1 MTIIGRKM
9 IGSILLG
16 AVVISSMPVNAADSR
31 ELVDITAPYIDL
43 STLEIDKQT
52 VDAEETVTLKVK
64 ASDDLSGISYASV
77 YYYGSNDQG
86 SIALEYDAE
95 SGYLEGTF
103 PATSDRKMNGKSELE
118 GISVGDN
125 AGNSSTYYDG
135 ADGDLS
141 AGDYMVTGG
150 VDVDKEAPTIDF
162 STLKVDR
169 SWATAGDSVK
179 VSVKVTDESGVAE
192 VGLEYKMPLH
202 DKWKEVVL
210 PYNGATRLYEGYI
223 YIGNDSDYGDWQ
235 ITYIY
240 ARDMEYNV
248 GSYGNYESSEP
259 VPEAESATFSVE
271 GTNPDLTP
279 PDINLNTLSV
289 SEKTATTG
297 DTIAISF
304 DGQGTKEELQGCTAI
319 ISYHASANTNGE
331 DVQLDYNPG
340 TGKFEGAFTI
350 GEYGNA
356 YSGVWKID
364 DIQVSDGVNDVLIV
378 NKEGYLTFKESD
390 YIMEDLSSADI
401 TVYGTGFEADVIPPV
416 IDTGSIRLEK
426 EKVSDIN
433 NFVQK
438 IYFECSDNGRMALS
452 GNMVLESESGKRVEL
467 PVTVYSW
474 FDENDKDRSEGRV
487 YFPVTSETECGMWK
501 ISYVEIRDDE
511 EYAEYYDSGNTAY
524 YYNSESRYADQYAA
538 QGYQAADMGMGN
550 FLVYGSEKAMDES
563 KKEVAF
569 SDMVKAENGAS
580 VTVDM
585 GSATVLPQQILARA
599 YEKGLVLRCS
609 SENETIWEIDSQ
621 NLNVSD
627 IKDTDL
633 TVMKK
638 EKDTGTISA
647 DAITEIA
654 GSRSAEQLNF
664 TGGGTG
670 FGAVISLAIDP
681 SFDSQKCLAVSV
693 TAGEEKSGELL
704 GMSMICDEQMSLALS
719 RVKDCALVYGM
730 NGDTS
735 ADGRVNIVDLMQTL
749 HHVSGRMAFGVVEQ
763 GFSDV
768 NLNGRTDI
776 TDLMQMLHYTS
787 GRNEIL

>member
-43 STLEIDKQT
+43 STLEIDKTT
-52 VDAEETVTLKVK
+52 VDAEDTVTLKVR
-64 ASDDLSGISYASV
+64 ASDDLSGIRYASV
-77 YYYGSNDQG
+77 YYDGSNDQG
-86 SIALEYDAE
+86 SIELEYDAE

-103 PATSDRKMNGKSELE
+103 PATSERKINGKSELAW
-118 GISVGDN
+118 ISIGDN

-135 ADGDLS
+135 ADGNLS

-150 VDVDKEAPTIDF
+150 VDVDREAPAIDF
-162 STLKVDR
+162 STLKADR
-169 SWATAGDSVK
+169 SQTTAGDSVK

-192 VGLEYKMPLH
+192 VGVEYKQPLH
-202 DKWKEVVL
+202 DRWKEVIL
-210 PYNGATRLYEGYI
+210 SYNEATGLYEGYI

-240 ARDMEYNV
+240 ARDMEYNF

-289 SEKTATTG
+289 SAKTATTG

-319 ISYHASANTNGE
+319 ISYHASANTDGQ

-356 YSGVWKID
+356 YSGEWKID
-364 DIQVSDGVNDVLIV
+364 DIKVSDGINDIFIG
-378 NKEGYLTFKESD
+378 NKEGYLTFKDPD
-390 YIMEDLSSADI
+390 YIMEDLSAADI
-401 TVYGTGFEADVIPPV
+401 TIYGTGYEADVIPPV

-426 EKVSDIN
+426 EKVSDVN
-433 NFVQK
+433 TFVQK
-438 IYFECSDNGRMALS
+438 ICFECSDNARMSLS
-452 GNMVLESESGKRVEL
+452 GNMVLESESGKRIEL
-467 PVTVYSW
+467 PITLSSS
-474 FDENDKDRSEGRV
+474 FDENDESRIKGTA
-487 YFPVTSETECGMWK
+487 YFSVSSETECGMWK
-501 ISYVEIRDDE
+501 ISYIEICDDE
-511 EYAEYYDSGNTAY
+511 ERVGYYCGNTAY
-524 YYNSESRYADQYAA
+524 YYNMESRYADQYAA
-538 QGYQAADMGMGN
+538 QGYQAADMGRGN

-563 KKEVAF
+563 EKEVAF

-585 GSATVLPQQILARA
+585 GSARVLPQQILARA

-609 SENETIWEIDSQ
+609 SENGTIWEIDSQ

-638 EKDTGTISA
+638 EKDAGTISA

-670 FGAVISLAIDP
+670 FGAVISLAMDP

-693 TAGEEKSGELL
+693 AAGEEKTGELL
-704 GMSMICDEQMSLALS
+704 GMSMICDGQMSLDLS

-749 HHVSGRMAFGVVEQ
+749 HHVSGRTAFGVVEQ

-787 GRNEIL
+787 GRSEEL